1 MVDLNANRQT
11 AADALLGFSKY
22 FHRGEI
28 SPDHRALHKV
38 GGRSADDF
46 YRDRWAYDK
55 VVRST
60 HGVNCTGS
68 CSWKIY
74 VKDGIIT
81 WEAQQTDYPS
91 IGAGQARVRAARLPA
106 RRVVLLVHLF
116 AGAGALPVCARR
128 RCWSCTA
135 RPRQRLKDPVLAWA
149 DVVDDPEKSR
159 RYKAARGMGGFV
171 RAEWWEA
178 DRDRRGRARAHD
190 QTYGPDRV
198 AGFSPIPAMSM
209 VSHAVGARFISL
221 IGGAMLSFYDW
232 YADLPVASP
241 QVFGDQTDVPE
252 SADWFDAG
260 YLIMWGSNVPV
271 TRTPGRALHDRGPL
285 PRSERWSSSRRTTAT
300 TRSSPT
306 SGCRRGQAPTPRWR
320 CRWVM

>member
-1 MVDLNANRQT
+1 MRTV
-11 AADALLGFSKY
+11 
-22 FHRGEI
+22 HR
-28 SPDHRALHKV
+28 V
-38 GGRSADDF
+38 GGRSADVF

-74 VKDGIIT
+74 VKDGVIT

-91 IGAGQARVRAARLPA
+91 IGPDKPEYEPRGCPRGASFSWYTYSPARVRYPYVRGT
-106 RRVVLLVHLF
+106 LLELYRE
-116 AGAGALPVCARR
+116 AK
-128 RCWSCTA
+128 
-135 RPRQRLKDPVLAWA
+135 QRLNDPVLAWA
-149 DVVDDPEKSR
+149 DVAGDPEKAH
-159 RYKAARGMGGFV
+159 RYKGARGMGGFV

-178 DRDRRGRARAHD
+178 VEIAAAAHVY
-190 QTYGPDRV
+190 TIKNYGPDRI

-209 VSHAVGARFISL
+209 VSHATGARFISL

-232 YADLPVASP
+232 YADLPEASP

-260 YLIMWGSNVPV
+260 YL
-271 TRTPGRALHDRGPL
+271 
-285 PRSERWSSSRRTTAT
+285 
-300 TRSSPT
+300 
-306 SGCRRGQAPTPRWR
+306 
-320 CRWVM
+320 